1 MNSAEIIE
9 TRIPTT
15 ELQLGMH
22 VVRLDRSWLE
32 TDFPVQG
39 FIIRSREDLEALQAV
54 CDHVYIEGR
63 VEYRPVAESPSGDN
77 RKGVP
82 AQRRVRYLNR
92 ISFEEELGPAAKGL
106 KKARALARD
115 IIASVRLGRVLDI
128 NRCRQVVS
136 EMVDSVLR
144 NQQALLCLT
153 QIKHKDDYTA
163 EHSIN
168 VCILAATFGRHLGF
182 MRSEIERLALCGLL
196 HDVGKIRVPD
206 EVLQKEGAYSP
217 EEFAEM
223 KRHPSHGRDILMSV
237 ASLEPVAVDVAYSH
251 HERISGTGYPRGL
264 QAHQIPYYAKII
276 SVVDAYDAITSH
288 RCYDQ
293 ARSSKTAL
301 DIIYECRG
309 EQFDEQLALDFIQ
322 CIGVYPPGAIVEMTN
337 GEVGIVL
344 RTHLGRKLRPRLLLV
359 RDSDKVPCRERVVDL
374 TKLDLDAEGQ
384 PYSIARELPN
394 NAFDINLQ
402 DYLDRGLVLGPG
414 AADQVPP
421 DGPQLQA

>member
-9 TRIPTT
+9 TRIPTSD
-15 ELQLGMH
+15 LQLGMH

-39 FIIRSREDLEALQAV
+39 FIIRTRDDLEALQSL

-63 VEYRPVAESPSGDN
+63 LEYRRVPGTTSGHKTKGAPV
-77 RKGVP
+77 
-82 AQRRVRYLNR
+82 QRRVQYLNR
-92 ISFEEELGPAAKGL
+92 ISFEEELGPASTGL

-182 MRSEIERLALCGLL
+182 MRGEIERLALCGLL

-206 EVLQKEGAYSP
+206 DILRKEGAYSP

-293 ARSSKTAL
+293 ARPSKTAL
-301 DIIYECRG
+301 DILYRCKG

-322 CIGVYPPGAIVEMTN
+322 CIGVYPPGSIVEMTN

-344 RTHLGRKLRPRLLLV
+344 RTQSGRKLRPRILLV
-359 RDSDKVPCRERVVDL
+359 RDCDKRPCRERVVDL
-374 TKLDLDAEGQ
+374 TKLDLDAEGR
-384 PYSIARELPN
+384 PYRIAHELPN
-394 NAFDINLQ
+394 NAWEINLQ
-402 DYLDRGLVLGPG
+402 DYLERGLMLVRDTPDPTSPEDSQQ
-414 AADQVPP
+414 AD
-421 DGPQLQA
+421 